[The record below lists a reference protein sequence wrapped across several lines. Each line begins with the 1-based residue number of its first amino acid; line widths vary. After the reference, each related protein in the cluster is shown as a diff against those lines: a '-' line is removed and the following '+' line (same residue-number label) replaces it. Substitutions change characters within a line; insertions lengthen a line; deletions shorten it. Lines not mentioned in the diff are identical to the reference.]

1 MQLRRGDVTRGE
13 LLEVGVDER
22 DYEALAA
29 GLQRAAAP
37 RHDAGQVTRGLPR
50 ASRRVKRASG

>member
-1 MQLRRGDVTRGE
+1 MQLRRGEVTRGE

-29 GLQRAAAP
+29 GLQRAAA
-37 RHDAGQVTRGLPR
+37 GQ
-50 ASRRVKRASG
+50 ASKRVGHMRM